1 MTRMR
6 KNMNMLRLLPLL
18 LIALLSGCSMQEPAD
33 TSDPEVSQ
41 KWIAHCYKEAGKA
54 SGAMK
59 AAWLVKAYEFAEKA
73 DLFSEQEKQV
83 PEQVLQIGL
92 QTKNFSAFNW
102 AIDHG
107 AEPAVQFGDLV
118 AYHELGREWRDKVVE
133 YSPDSLPVFMSL
145 AVDEFD
151 RKFFRK
157 HAAAF
162 MEYDFEVPQ
171 PLEKTE
177 FKIRYRRFLGIQLKE
192 ALEKQDEEMIRF
204 LISVTPELENTGYLD
219 EAARRAMQ
227 AAGEYV
233 FGTLNDESLKL
244 KLLELNWP
252 LKPIDFSSP
261 DLSEEF
267 LEAYRAKPEYVIH
280 TQGLEEWDGP
290 MSPEEARFLTTL
302 PEKAWAL
309 LPKLHFDEL
318 TEESVKMVDSD
329 AAARVIAFKAA
340 QKPLTQADYNEL
352 VNWAL
357 KHGNKSVFEYVMQKS
372 GKLDIFNIDFA
383 ALAENQK
390 LFEIYAPKIMSRI
403 YYTMDTEP
411 REDGV
416 TIGNIKR
423 VFGAKNEKAGLWL
436 VHNYDLSES
445 WVKATKGQTLLMD
458 VCEMGNLLA
467 TRYLVEKRGE
477 NVRQQTGYTE
487 MQFTIFGTTKPTEGK
502 LSPIFFAAKS
512 GNPELI
518 KYLVSKGANVNAR
531 SNYRATPLMYAVSA
545 GKVEAVKTLIA
556 LRADVNAEMNPNLK
570 NMDLRELGVF
580 HEISNPY
587 RRAISTNNK
596 EIQRILREAGGRP

>member
-1 MTRMR
+1 MMI
-6 KNMNMLRLLPLL
+6 RLLPLL
-18 LIALLSGCSMQEPAD
+18 FLLLLSGCSMQEPAD
-33 TSDPEVSQ
+33 TSDPAASK
-41 KWIAHCYKEAGKA
+41 KWIAHCLKEAGKT
-54 SGAMK
+54 SGTMK
-59 AAWLVKAYEFAEKA
+59 ASWLVNAYEFAKKA
-73 DLFSEQEKQV
+73 DLVSAQEEQIPQ
-83 PEQVLQIGL
+83 QVLQLGR

-107 AEPAVQFGDLV
+107 AEPPVQFGDLL
-118 AYHELGREWRDKVVE
+118 AYRELGREWRDKVVQHD
-133 YSPDSLPVFMSL
+133 PDTLPVFMSL
-145 AVDEFD
+145 AVDQYD
-151 RKFFRK
+151 RKFFRE
-157 HAAAF
+157 HAAEF
-162 MEYDFEVPQ
+162 MKYDFDVPQ

-177 FKIRYRRFLGIQLKE
+177 FRIRYRRFLGVQLQE
-192 ALEKQDEEMIRF
+192 ALDKQDEEKIRF
-204 LISVTPELENTGYLD
+204 FISVTPKLENVSYLD
-219 EAARRAMQ
+219 KAARESMQ
-227 AAGEYV
+227 ATGDFV
-233 FGTLNDESLKL
+233 LQTLKDDALL
-244 KLLELNWP
+244 LHMLELNWP
-252 LKPIDFSSP
+252 LNPIDFSNP
-261 DLSEEF
+261 VLSEEF
-267 LEAYRAKPEYVIH
+267 LEAYRAKPEYVIR

-302 PEKAWAL
+302 PEEAWAL

-318 TEESVKMVDSD
+318 TEESVKMVDTD

-357 KHGNKSVFEYVMQKS
+357 MHGNKSVFEFVIRES
-372 GKLDIFNIDFA
+372 GELDLFNIDFA

-390 LFEIYAPKIMSRI
+390 LFEMYAPKIMSHI
-403 YYTMDTEP
+403 YYTLDTEP

-436 VHNYDLSES
+436 VHKYDLSEP
-445 WVKATKGQTLLMD
+445 WAKATEGQTLLMD

-477 NVRQQTGYTE
+477 NVRQQTGYTQ
-487 MQFTIFGTTKPTEGK
+487 MQVTMFGNTKPTEGK

-512 GNPELI
+512 GNSELI

-545 GKVEAVKTLIA
+545 GKVGAVKTLIG
-556 LRADVNAEMNPNLK
+556 LHADVNAEMNPNLQ
-570 NMDLRELGVF
+570 NMDLRELGIY

-587 RRAISTNNK
+587 RRAMSTHNE
-596 EIQRILREAGGRP
+596 EIQRILRAAGGRP